1 MKYSN
6 LLYFFSMLL
15 ILFSCSNDDD
25 NNNDNDSTNCS
36 TVCEYSLE
44 AGQDPGSVPASLHGE
59 LNLVLD
65 FATPQ
70 SPFPVGTAATFT
82 VSETEMTVEIEGEE
96 CITLRNPYRI
106 PATTEDNFIDDC
118 RDDYIFGISADQN
131 GNLNEINLGS
141 IAGGNIQ
148 FLGQFK

>member
-1 MKYSN
+1 
-6 LLYFFSMLL
+6 MLL

-106 PATTEDNFIDDC
+106 PATTEDNFIDNC

>member
-1 MKYSN
+1 MKSSKPFY
-6 LLYFFSMLL
+6 LFLIVL

-25 NNNDNDSTNCS
+25 NNNNSANCS
-36 TVCEYSLE
+36 TVCEYTLE

-70 SPFPVGTAATFT
+70 SPFPEGTAATFT
-82 VSETEMTVEIEGEE
+82 VSATEMTVEIEGEE

-106 PATTEDNFIDDC
+106 PGTSEDNFIDDC

>member
-1 MKYSN
+1 
-6 LLYFFSMLL
+6 ML
-15 ILFSCSNDDD
+15 SCSNDDD
-25 NNNDNDSTNCS
+25 NNTNSANCS
-36 TVCEYSLE
+36 TVCEYTLE
-44 AGQDPGSVPASLHGE
+44 AGQGPGSVPESLHGK

-70 SPFPVGTAATFT
+70 SPFPEGTAATFT
-82 VSETEMTVEIEGEE
+82 VSATEMTVEIEGEE
-96 CITLRNPYRI
+96 CITLINPYRI
-106 PATTEDNFIDDC
+106 PGTSEDNFIDDC

-131 GNLNEINLGS
+131 SNLNEINLGS

>member
-1 MKYSN
+1 MKILK
-6 LLYFFSMLL
+6 LLPILLCTVLL
-15 ILFSCSNDDD
+15 ISCSEDDSED
-25 NNNDNDSTNCS
+25 ISSNCS
-36 TVCEYSLE
+36 TVCEYTLE

-70 SPFPVGTAATFT
+70 SPFPEGTAATFT

-106 PATTEDNFIDDC
+106 PGTSEDNFIDDC

>member
-1 MKYSN
+1 MKTQKLFN
-6 LLYFFSMLL
+6 LLL
-15 ILFSCSNDDD
+15 ICMFIFSCSEDDED
-25 NNNDNDSTNCS
+25 NLTSNCS
-36 TVCEYSLE
+36 EVCEYSLQQ
-44 AGQDPGSVPASLHGE
+44 GQEPGNVPASLHGE

-65 FATPQ
+65 FATPA
-70 SPFPVGTAATFT
+70 SPYPEGTAATFT
-82 VSETEMTVEIEGEE
+82 VSATEMIVEIEGQE

-106 PATTEDNFIDDC
+106 PGTTEDNFIDDC

-141 IAGGNIQ
+141 IAGGGIQ

>member
-1 MKYSN
+1 MRALNYLFVLSFS
-6 LLYFFSMLL
+6 FFFL
-15 ILFSCSNDDD
+15 SCDDDD
-25 NNNDNDSTNCS
+25 NDTPVSGDCS
-36 TVCEYSLE
+36 TVCEYTLE
-44 AGQDPGSVPASLHGE
+44 AGQDPGSVPAGLHGV
-59 LNLVLD
+59 LNLTLD
-65 FATPQ
+65 FATPA
-70 SPFPVGTAATFT
+70 SPFPQGTLATFT

-106 PATTEDNFIDDC
+106 PGTSEDNFIDNC

-141 IAGGNIQ
+141 IAGGGIQ

>member
-1 MKYSN
+1 MKTFK
-6 LLYFFSMLL
+6 LLPILLLTALL
-15 ILFSCSNDDD
+15 ISCSEDDSED
-25 NNNDNDSTNCS
+25 ITSNCA
-36 TVCEYSLE
+36 TVCEYTLE

-65 FATPQ
+65 FATSA
-70 SPFPVGTAATFT
+70 SPFPEGTAATFT
-82 VSETEMTVEIEGEE
+82 VSETEMTVEIDGQE

-106 PATTEDNFIDDC
+106 PGTSEDNFIDDC